1 VSKNGPTSSHLTG
14 GESIV
19 AFLAIGMVIV
29 ATVLFLIA
37 SVLLADA
44 FLAITAFIFL
54 ALVLGLWYLKKRL
67 K

>member
-1 VSKNGPTSSHLTG
+1 MAS
-14 GESIV
+14 
-19 AFLAIGMVIV
+19 LAIGMVIV

-37 SVLLADA
+37 SVLLADVL
-44 FLAITAFIFL
+44 LAITAFIFF